1 MIPGGITATLNNL
14 NPVSTNLD
22 EKKIGYVYSVILDEN
37 DEYASKSL
45 FKSALI
51 GAIRFR
57 TTDNQTPNDKNL
69 PLAFPFDKNCKTLP
83 VINEQVE
90 IYGQPGNYSYKRIGA
105 EPNPSYSPKKKINE
119 QFKPKSDKQATASK
133 YDETAQTGTV
143 ETNDNT
149 KNNELDKLGKYYDV
163 QPGLHKLKLYEGD
176 TLIESRHGQ
185 SIRLSGYNNTK
196 RSFSPT
202 IIIRNSESIA
212 NKKKNYLE
220 SIEEDITG
228 DGSIISL
235 SSKDYELSNIGSNL
249 KETPKSFK
257 EFPEKLVGDQ
267 ILINSGRL
275 IFSAKSAEMMFYS
288 KKNYGFVSDGTLSIN
303 NGKGIEASVGEDINI
318 VMNDRDF
325 SIHSGKGSIFLGDED
340 REPLVKGKTL
350 VSLLRDLLAEILKQ
364 QYLTPSGPTK
374 IGPENVAAFKSI
386 DSKLET
392 MLSKYN
398 QTS

>member
-1 MIPGGITATLNNL
+1 MWNQSEVSSLA
-14 NPVSTNLD
+14 NPV
-22 EKKIGYVYSVILDEN
+22 EAKKIGYVYSVILDEN

-45 FKSALI
+45 FKSSLI

-57 TTDNQTPNDKNL
+57 TTDNQTPNDKNI
-69 PLAFPFDKNCKTLP
+69 PIAFPFDKNCKTLP
-83 VINEQVE
+83 VIGEQVE

-105 EPNPSYSPKKKINE
+105 EPNPSYSAKRRINE
-119 QFKPKSDKQATASK
+119 QFQPKSDSTADSSK
-133 YDETAQTGTV
+133 YNENAVTGTPDT
-143 ETNDNT
+143 TNNT
-149 KNNELDKLGKYYDV
+149 KNDELDKLGKYYDV

-185 SIRLSGYNNTK
+185 SIRFSGYNNSK
-196 RSFSPT
+196 RTFSPT
-202 IIIRNSESIA
+202 IILRNSESIQ

-220 SIEEDITG
+220 SVEEDING

-235 SSKDYELSNIGSNL
+235 SSANYELSNIGSNL
-249 KETPKSFK
+249 KQTPKSFK
-257 EFPEKLVGDQ
+257 EFPEKLIGDQ

-288 KKNYGFVSDGTLSIN
+288 KKNYGFVSDGALSIN
-303 NGKGIEASVGEDINI
+303 NAKGIEASVGEDINI
-318 VMNDRDF
+318 VMNDRNF
-325 SIHSGKGSIFLGDED
+325 AIHSGKGSIFLGDED

-350 VSLLRDLLAEILKQ
+350 VSLLRDLIAEIIKQ

>member
-1 MIPGGITATLNNL
+1 MWNQSEVSSVNN
-14 NPVSTNLD
+14 SF
-22 EKKIGYVYSVILDEN
+22 ESKKIGWVYDIILDEN
-37 DEYASKSL
+37 NEYASKSL
-45 FKSALI
+45 FKSSLI

-57 TTDNQTPNDKNL
+57 TTDNQTPNNKNI
-69 PLAFPFDKNCKTLP
+69 PIAFPFDKNCKTIP
-83 VINEQVE
+83 VIGEQVE
-90 IYGQPGNYSYKRIGA
+90 IYGQPGNYSYKRIGV
-105 EPNPSYSPKKKINE
+105 EPNPSYSAKKRINE
-119 QFKPKSDKQATASK
+119 QFQPKSDNVASSTK
-133 YDETAQTGTV
+133 YNENTETLIA

-149 KNNELDKLGKYYDV
+149 KNDELDNLGKYYDV

-185 SIRLSGYNNTK
+185 SIRFSGYNNNK

-202 IIIRNSESIA
+202 IIIRNSESIT

-249 KETPKSFK
+249 KQTPKSFK
-257 EFPEKLVGDQ
+257 EFPEKLIGDQ

-325 SIHSGKGSIFLGDED
+325 SIHSGKGSIFLGDDD

-350 VSLLRDLLAEILKQ
+350 VSLLRDLIGEILKQ

>member
-1 MIPGGITATLNNL
+1 MWNQSE
-14 NPVSTNLD
+14 VSSLANSV
-22 EKKIGYVYSVILDEN
+22 EAKKIGYVYSVILDET

-45 FKSALI
+45 FKSSLI

-57 TTDNQTPNDKNL
+57 TTDNQTPNDKNI
-69 PLAFPFDKNCKTLP
+69 PIAFPFDKNCKTLP
-83 VINEQVE
+83 VIGEQVE

-105 EPNPSYSPKKKINE
+105 EPNPSYSAKRRINE
-119 QFKPKSDKQATASK
+119 QFQPKSDSTADSSK
-133 YDETAQTGTV
+133 YNENAVTGTPDT
-143 ETNDNT
+143 TNNT
-149 KNNELDKLGKYYDV
+149 KNDELDKLGKYYDV

-185 SIRLSGYNNTK
+185 SIRFSGYNNSK
-196 RSFSPT
+196 RTFSPT
-202 IIIRNSESIA
+202 IILRNSESIQ

-220 SIEEDITG
+220 SVEEDING

-235 SSKDYELSNIGSNL
+235 SSANYELSNIGSNL
-249 KETPKSFK
+249 KQTPKSFK
-257 EFPEKLVGDQ
+257 EFPEKLIGDQ

-288 KKNYGFVSDGTLSIN
+288 KKNYGFVSDGALSIN
-303 NGKGIEASVGEDINI
+303 NAKGIEASVGEDINI
-318 VMNDRDF
+318 VMNDRNF
-325 SIHSGKGSIFLGDED
+325 AIHSGKGSIFLGDED

-350 VSLLRDLLAEILKQ
+350 VSLLRDLIAEIIKQ

>member
-1 MIPGGITATLNNL
+1 M
-14 NPVSTNLD
+14 
-22 EKKIGYVYSVILDEN
+22 
-37 DEYASKSL
+37 
-45 FKSALI
+45 
-51 GAIRFR
+51 
-57 TTDNQTPNDKNL
+57 
-69 PLAFPFDKNCKTLP
+69 
-83 VINEQVE
+83 
-90 IYGQPGNYSYKRIGA
+90 
-105 EPNPSYSPKKKINE
+105 
-119 QFKPKSDKQATASK
+119 
-133 YDETAQTGTV
+133 
-143 ETNDNT
+143 
-149 KNNELDKLGKYYDV
+149 
-163 QPGLHKLKLYEGD
+163 
-176 TLIESRHGQ
+176 IESRHGQ
-185 SIRLSGYNNTK
+185 SIRFSGYNNKKT
-196 RSFSPT
+196 SFSPT
-202 IIIRNSESIA
+202 IIIRNSESIT

-220 SIEEDITG
+220 SVEEDIMG

-235 SSKDYELSNIGSNL
+235 SSGDYELASIGSNL
-249 KETPKSFK
+249 KQTPKSFK
-257 EFPEKLVGDQ
+257 EFPEKLIGDQ

-350 VSLLRDLLAEILKQ
+350 VSLLRDLIAEILKQ

>member
-1 MIPGGITATLNNL
+1 MWNQSEVSSLA
-14 NPVSTNLD
+14 NPV
-22 EKKIGYVYSVILDEN
+22 EAKQIGWVYSVILDEN

-57 TTDNQTPNDKNL
+57 TTDNQTPNDKNI
-69 PLAFPFDKNCKTLP
+69 PVAFPFDKNCKTLP
-83 VINEQVE
+83 VIGEQVE

-105 EPNPSYSPKKKINE
+105 EPNPSYSAKRKINE
-119 QFKPKSDKQATASK
+119 QFQPKSDKQASAAK
-133 YDETAQTGTV
+133 LNETAQTGIV
-143 ETNDNT
+143 ETNNNT
-149 KNNELDKLGKYYDV
+149 KNDELDNLGKYYDV

-185 SIRLSGYNNTK
+185 SIRFSGYNNK
-196 RSFSPT
+196 RTSFSPT
-202 IIIRNSESIA
+202 IIIRNSESIT

-220 SIEEDITG
+220 SVEEDITG

-235 SSKDYELSNIGSNL
+235 SSGDYELANISSNL

-257 EFPEKLVGDQ
+257 EFPEKLIGDQ

-288 KKNYGFVSDGTLSIN
+288 KKNYGFVSDGGLSIN
-303 NGKGIEASVGEDINI
+303 NAKGIEASVGEDINI

-350 VSLLRDLLAEILKQ
+350 VSLLRDLIAEIIKQ

-386 DSKLET
+386 DSKLES

>member
-1 MIPGGITATLNNL
+1 MWNGSEVSFGNNEIE
-14 NPVSTNLD
+14 S
-22 EKKIGYVYSVILDEN
+22 KKIGYVYSVILDEN
-37 DEYASKSL
+37 DEYANKSL

-57 TTDNQTPNDKNL
+57 TTDNQTPNDKNI

-83 VINEQVE
+83 VIGEQVE

-105 EPNPSYSPKKKINE
+105 EPNPSYSAKRRINE
-119 QFKPKSDKQATASK
+119 QFQPKSDSTADSKKYNENAT
-133 YDETAQTGTV
+133 TGTS

-149 KNNELDKLGKYYDV
+149 KNDELDKLGKYYDV
-163 QPGLHKLKLYEGD
+163 QSGLHKLKLYEGD

-185 SIRLSGYNNTK
+185 SIRLSGYNNK
-196 RSFSPT
+196 KNSFSPT
-202 IIIRNSESIA
+202 IILRNSESFT
-212 NKKKNYLE
+212 NRKKNYLE
-220 SIEEDITG
+220 SIEEDING
-228 DGSIISL
+228 DGSILSL
-235 SSKDYELSNIGSNL
+235 SSGDYELANIGSNL
-249 KETPKSFK
+249 QTTPKSFK
-257 EFPEKLVGDQ
+257 EFPEKLIGDQ

-318 VMNDRDF
+318 VMNDRNF
-325 SIHSGKGSIFLGDED
+325 AIHSGKGSIFLGDED

-350 VSLLRDLLAEILKQ
+350 VSLLRDLIAEILKQ